1 MTESTSNTVIM
12 LDKMNKYDAD
22 SDSALYVKIAKV
34 YCVFLSLSMYNHVNT
49 IWRKNIFST

>member
-22 SDSALYVKIAKV
+22 SDSALYVKIMKV
-34 YCVFLSLSMYNHVNT
+34 YCVFLSLSMYNHVNN